1 MGNSMEVPQKT
12 RVAIWSSNPTPEH
25 IFRQNYNSK
34 RYLHFPSSQQHS
46 SQQPRHGNM
55 SNGQISISRW
65 MDKDVVHI
73 YNRILLSHKKNEI
86 MLFAATWMQ
95 PEIIILSEVR
105 MKEKDKYHIS
115 VTCGIWVKVTQ
126 SCPALCDLMHYTV
139 YGILLPRIPEW
150 VSYPFSSGGSSRP
163 RNQTGVSCIAGGFF
177 TTWATREDHD
187 VLWIEVK

>member
-95 PEIIILSEVR
+95 PEIIILSEVKKR
-105 MKEKDKYHIS
+105 KTNI
-115 VTCGIWVKVTQ
+115 IWFHLYVESKIWHKWTYLWNRNRITDIQNRLVVVKGEGW
-126 SCPALCDLMHYTV
+126 SGRLGLAD
-139 YGILLPRIPEW
+139 
-150 VSYPFSSGGSSRP
+150 VSFY
-163 RNQTGVSCIAGGFF
+163 I
-177 TTWATREDHD
+177 
-187 VLWIEVK
+187 